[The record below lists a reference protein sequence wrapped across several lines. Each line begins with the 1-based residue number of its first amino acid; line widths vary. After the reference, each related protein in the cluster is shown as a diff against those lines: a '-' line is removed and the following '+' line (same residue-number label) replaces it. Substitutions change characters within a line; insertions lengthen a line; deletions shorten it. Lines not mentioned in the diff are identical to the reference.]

1 MDGPTRIKYPRPIYV
16 LGCSPIMAH
25 MQVRQTMIHLKAV
38 QACREPLYLVTCEKA
53 RHLVQPLGVS
63 EVSIAIPNSSR
74 TLMVYYYE

>member
-38 QACREPLYLVTCEKA
+38 QACRSLFIWSHVKRRDT
-53 RHLVQPLGVS
+53 
-63 EVSIAIPNSSR
+63 
-74 TLMVYYYE
+74 